1 MAGTW
6 TSKDLLGLEDLS
18 AEEIELILQTADS
31 FKEISLRPIKKV
43 PTLRGKTI
51 VLFFFEPST
60 RTRMSFELAAKR
72 MSADIVNIQTGASS
86 VVKGETLEDTVK
98 NIEAMKVDIIIMR
111 HSSSGAPLILT
122 RAISPSIINAGDG
135 SHEHPT
141 QGLLDI
147 FTMRERKRRI
157 AGLNVSIIGDI
168 AHSRVARSNIWGLTK
183 LGAKVTVCGPAT
195 LIPLDIE
202 RMGVKVTYDIRGAIE
217 GADVINVL
225 RIQLERQNQNLFP
238 SIREYAARFG
248 LDADKM
254 KYAKKDVLIMHPGPI
269 NRGVEIT
276 PDVADGPYSVI
287 LEQVT
292 NGIAVRMA
300 VLYLVSGVH
309 PALSAAKSSYEA
321 GKSGVKE
328 RIK

>member
-1 MAGTW
+1 MAAKW
-6 TSKDLLGLEDLS
+6 ARKDLLGLETLS
-18 AEEIELILQTADS
+18 ADEIGLILETADS
-31 FKEISLRPIKKV
+31 FKEISQRPIKKV
-43 PTLRGKTI
+43 PTLRGQTI

-60 RTRMSFELAAKR
+60 RTRTSFELAAKR
-72 MSADIVNIQTGASS
+72 MSADIVNIQTSASS
-86 VVKGETLEDTVK
+86 LTKGETLRDTAR
-98 NIEAMKVDIIIMR
+98 NIEAMKVNIIIMR
-111 HSSSGAPLILT
+111 HSSSGAPQLL
-122 RAISPSIINAGDG
+122 AESVSPSIINAGDG

-147 FTMRERKRRI
+147 FTIKEHKKKI

-183 LGAKVTVCGPAT
+183 LGANVTVCGPAT
-195 LIPLDIE
+195 LMPPEIE
-202 RMGVKVTYDIRGAIE
+202 KLGVKVTYDIKEAIE
-217 GADVINVL
+217 GADVINML
-225 RIQLERQNQNLFP
+225 RIQLERQGQSLFP
-238 SIREYAARFG
+238 SIREYAMKFG

-276 PDVADGPYSVI
+276 PEVADGPYSVI

-300 VLYLVSGVH
+300 VLYLVSGV
-309 PALSAAKSSYEA
+309 
-321 GKSGVKE
+321 KE
-328 RIK
+328 RLE

>member
-1 MAGTW
+1 MAVKW
-6 TSKDLLGLEDLS
+6 ARKDLLDLEGLS

-31 FKEISLRPIKKV
+31 FKEISQRPIKKV
-43 PTLRGKTI
+43 RTLRGQTV

-60 RTRMSFELAAKR
+60 RTRTSFELAAKR
-72 MSADIVNIQTGASS
+72 MSADIVNIQTNSS
-86 VVKGETLEDTVK
+86 SLTKGETLKDTAK

-111 HSSSGAPLILT
+111 HSSSGAPHLLT
-122 RAISPSIINAGDG
+122 RSVAPSIINAGDG

-147 FTMRERKRRI
+147 FTIKEHKKKI

-195 LIPLDIE
+195 LMPPEIE
-202 RMGVKVTYDIRGAIE
+202 RLGVKVTYDIREAIE
-217 GADVINVL
+217 GADVINML
-225 RIQLERQNQNLFP
+225 RIQLERQGQNLFP
-238 SIREYAARFG
+238 SIRDYSLMFG
-248 LDADKM
+248 LDAEKM
-254 KYAKKDVLIMHPGPI
+254 KYTKKDVLIMHPGPM

-276 PDVADGPYSVI
+276 PEVADGPYSVI

-300 VLYLVSGVH
+300 VLYLVSGV
-309 PALSAAKSSYEA
+309 
-321 GKSGVKE
+321 KE
-328 RIK
+328 RA